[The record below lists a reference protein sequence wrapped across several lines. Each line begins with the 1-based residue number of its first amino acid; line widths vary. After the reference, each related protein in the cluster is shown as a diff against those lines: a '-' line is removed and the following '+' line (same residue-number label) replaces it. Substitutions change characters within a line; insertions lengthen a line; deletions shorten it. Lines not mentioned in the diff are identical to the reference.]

1 MIYTL
6 MTDDTL
12 NYWMQ
17 ERVIFKGT
25 ISPARPVKFWSTLHG
40 SSSAPIATYMPDENN
55 EVVIDVTDYLR
66 AYNKNVGM
74 SIGLY
79 FNVVAVT
86 KYHAM
91 TNKGLINPES
101 VLIPAFNKKSDSLTN
116 EYIIQPPQMM
126 LSPSGAVTHKI
137 EVFLKTPQYWTIS
150 GATPDAEKR
159 VLSANGNFS
168 LTWDGDVMFLYK
180 MRAQRCGVRYAYVRW
195 VSFTGVTRMFTFEV
209 VKQKQSTQNAYSL
222 LPIDNEYIEIKGRED
237 GFTLHLEDLSAY
249 DLWYYSD
256 ILHSSKVE
264 VSFDRNATNFQQVQV
279 INKSIELPDG
289 EASTNGK
296 LDIKVNWKHYDA
308 VAL

>member
-25 ISPARPVKFWSTLHG
+25 ISPARPVKFWSTSHG

-66 AYNKNVGM
+66 AYNKNAGM

-79 FNVVAVT
+79 FNVVSVT

-126 LSPSGAVTHKI
+126 LAPSGAVTHQI
-137 EVFLKTPQYWTIS
+137 EVFLKTPQYWTIG
-150 GATPDAEKR
+150 GATPDAGKR

-168 LTWDGDVMFLYK
+168 LTWDDDITFRYNT
-180 MRAQRCGVRYAYVRW
+180 RSQRCGVRYAYVRW
-195 VSFTGVTRMFTFEV
+195 VSFTGITRMFTFEV

-279 INKSIELPDG
+279 IDKSIELPDG